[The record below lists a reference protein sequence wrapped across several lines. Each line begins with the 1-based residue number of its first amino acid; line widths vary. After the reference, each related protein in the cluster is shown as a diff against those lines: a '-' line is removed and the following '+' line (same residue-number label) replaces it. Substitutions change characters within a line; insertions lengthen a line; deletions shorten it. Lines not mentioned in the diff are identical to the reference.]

1 MYIKS
6 KYLLI
11 IITVD
16 LETIISIFRFG
27 NQIEVRAAYR
37 NQNLPIFV
45 RMFDKDSKWSYE
57 KGLKTLIPTALTYSV
72 IGYPY
77 ILPDMIGG
85 FVSLNS
91 YFYTK
96 RKCLSVYFYFLLN
109 NINLL
114 FHI

>member
-1 MYIKS
+1 MILKVYILKA
-6 KYLLI
+6 KTVLLI
-11 IITVD
+11 ITVN
-16 LETIISIFRFG
+16 LNAIFYTFRFG

-85 FVSLNS
+85 FVS
-91 YFYTK
+91 
-96 RKCLSVYFYFLLN
+96 
-109 NINLL
+109 
-114 FHI
+114 